1 VPYIQAQA
9 QHVAARYNDKEMTM
23 TKTTTV
29 FLAPDSILAE
39 RLDARDLYD
48 ADIFDDISD
57 LLVENIVAGMA
68 AQGFSVKP
76 KRYGDAVWRN
86 QSHNCHIANMA
97 KAWVD
102 SVDQAAFQRALD
114 MACEEAIE
122 AAADRVAYFR
132 NLADAYNE
140 GGVG

>member
-1 VPYIQAQA
+1 
-9 QHVAARYNDKEMTM
+9 M

-57 LLVENIVAGMA
+57 LLFENIVAGMA

-86 QSHNCHIANMA
+86 QSYNCHVVNMA

-114 MACEEAIE
+114 VACEEAIE

-140 GGVG
+140 GGVA